1 MAYWFHSS
9 SCGVEKE
16 NETEA
21 VKEIKDIKTAKP
33 TNAEVITQPGTFLAI
48 DPVTAEELDSIPK
61 YENDCKNTHCIIFI
75 VFIWHF
81 MGYKIYTSNV
91 KLCAITKL
99 IRHF

>member
-61 YENDCKNTHCIIFI
+61 YENDCKILI
-75 VFIWHF
+75 VLYLLYLFDILW
-81 MGYKIYTSNV
+81 
-91 KLCAITKL
+91 AIKSILLTL
-99 IRHF
+99 NFVL